1 MWHGHWNHPGLW
13 LVCALTGSRAQTGV
27 PVDCR
32 FSASKSVDPG
42 PLGLSALAHRLRRK
56 PLLASTS
63 PEKCFS
69 GNISAEQLLKGK
81 TAMRKFMSQFWNDE
95 AGFVISSELI
105 FVATLLVI
113 GLLTGLTTIRD
124 QVLGELG
131 DVADAISEFDQS
143 YSVSAVTAHAAST
156 SGAVF
161 ADKNDFCETAATPS
175 DQTGGSLPQC
185 LAIIDVSTAE

>member
-1 MWHGHWNHPGLW
+1 MWPEECFLW
-13 LVCALTGSRAQTGV
+13 QCLS
-27 PVDCR
+27 
-32 FSASKSVDPG
+32 SAD
-42 PLGLSALAHRLRRK
+42 
-56 PLLASTS
+56 
-63 PEKCFS
+63 
-69 GNISAEQLLKGK
+69 LKGK
-81 TAMRKFMSQFWNDE
+81 PAMRKFMSQLWKDE

-175 DQTGGSLPQC
+175 DQIGGSLPQC
-185 LAIIDVSTAE
+185 LAIIAVSTAE